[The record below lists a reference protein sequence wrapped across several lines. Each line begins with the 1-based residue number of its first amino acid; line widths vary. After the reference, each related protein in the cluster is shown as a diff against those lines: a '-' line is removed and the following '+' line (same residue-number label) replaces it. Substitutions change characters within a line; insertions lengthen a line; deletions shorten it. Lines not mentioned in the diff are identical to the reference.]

1 MFVFSNKK
9 VEKPLD
15 YSITITFKDK
25 EPLTIYFP
33 LKENILQILKWYY
46 DTDSD
51 CLYLEYDINP
61 STQEANE
68 RMILERTKITKIME
82 GI

>member
-46 DTDSD
+46 ETDSD

-68 RMILERTKITKIME
+68 RMILERTKIIKIME